1 MNKKP
6 YYINY
11 LVSLTQTE
19 RNTNVK
25 HLPQELGK
33 CSKHENLE
41 TLLINISI
49 QQVRSKL
56 LILLPKFSV
65 LW

>member
-19 RNTNVK
+19 RNTSVK

-49 QQVRSKL
+49 QQLRSKL